1 MGNNKD
7 GDDNAAQEIVFV
19 DDMPQLLAI
28 AEGMLSKLGHPVRC
42 FGNPLEA
49 LAYISKAANKIGL
62 LITDQSM
69 PAMTGLELIG
79 AVRELPTELPSVLS
93 TSVPEPA
100 AVDSYLAH
108 GVSAVLPKPFT
119 MSELEAVVRSQF
131 EPDLAF
137 AQSQPSGC

>member
-1 MGNNKD
+1 MGKNTD

-42 FGNPLEA
+42 FANPLDA
-49 LAYISKAANKIGL
+49 LAYIGKATSEIGL

-79 AVRELPTELPSVLS
+79 AVRELPCELPSVLS

-100 AVDSYLAH
+100 AVDDYLAR
-108 GVSAVLPKPFT
+108 GVNAILPKPFT

-131 EPDLAF
+131 EPDMAY